1 MTFQT
6 LSGAKMNKQYIID
19 GLIFEGWEGLQNV
32 IATLANVEL
41 TEKQAKEIL
50 SKFSDEFLAVSYQH
64 GLNDVEFN
72 TQLFNYLESNST
84 ILDSIR
90 T

>member
-1 MTFQT
+1 M
-6 LSGAKMNKQYIID
+6 MDRQYVID
-19 GLIFEGWEGLQNV
+19 GLIFEGWEVLKNV
-32 IATLANVEL
+32 IVALVNVEL
-41 TEKQAKEIL
+41 TEEQAKEIL
-50 SKFSDEFLAVSYQH
+50 SKFSDEFLEVTYQH

>member
-41 TEKQAKEIL
+41 TEEQAKEIL
-50 SKFSDEFLAVSYQH
+50 SKFSDEFLEVSYHH
-64 GLNDVEFN
+64 GLDNDEFS
-72 TQLFNYLESNST
+72 TELYNYLANNPL
-84 ILDSIR
+84 ILDSII